1 MTMRLLALCGLL
13 LSGSLR
19 LLGQCTASSSFYQS
33 GGLMTTVL
41 SGTPTV
47 TSAVVFD
54 DGSGPRL
61 YVAGVRIV
69 TRLGQTTMGI
79 ARQDSGSWA
88 EIPGIPIASPFGI
101 EINSLCVHDDGS
113 GAALYAGGTFTTI
126 GGIPA
131 QNLARWNGT
140 SWTAINYPYTIRSL
154 ESGVGPVGAALHIAD
169 VVPSPTQFG
178 AARVTVWNQGQFSL
192 LGTFSGSVDDLECY
206 DSGAGSELYACGRFN
221 LADTTPINGVA
232 RYRNQGWTS
241 IGSFPQ
247 FSEGWTMAVHDDGT
261 GARLMIAGGTYGL
274 GLSQEWIVAWNGLQA
289 TNILSTPVGLVR
301 SMISFDDGT
310 GTKLWV
316 GGQFRLATGLPRV
329 EIATYDGSGW
339 SAPGGGL
346 GMANM
351 FNPFGSGVHAL
362 AATTTGMPTLYAAGQ
377 FTSSLAQFRGVAA
390 WSAGQWS
397 ITEFNRTVYGDG
409 IEAMMAH
416 DDGSGATLWLGG
428 AFQFAGGYPASA
440 VARFDGGTFVPAGT
454 GMTSTNAIY
463 YPTVR
468 CFAVFDDG
476 TGPAVYAAGSFDG
489 AGGAPCNNIA
499 KWNGTTWQPL
509 GLGLSG
515 GIVFCLEVWD
525 DGTGPALYVGGEFTS
540 AGGLP
545 CNRIAKWNG
554 AVWTPLGT
562 GIQDNPVNPAGYAR
576 VDDLQGCV
584 DAAGPALYVAGTFG
598 RAGGVPT
605 TGLARYSNAFS
616 WTPGPTFT
624 TIGGASASVMALSL
638 HAEPNTAPR
647 LWVGGYFDRVNGQA
661 SSQSLARLDL
671 ATTPMTASFLP
682 VPSAPWSNVRRF
694 LPIVDSTGPRMLVAG
709 YSSSGGS
716 SPTLSGY
723 SQAGWAP
730 VATGMLTYPTG
741 MVVFDRGLGPSLI
754 LGSSAIGLPWA
765 PKLAEFSCGVQR
777 PAVQLF
783 ANAAGAWIL
792 DRGLTPGRIYHH
804 LISTD
809 PCPILG
815 GGPFLGLCS
824 SNWGAIIDQYF
835 LPLGYAPFHFR
846 ALDAAPHFGPYS
858 GLTNL
863 TLDVLLIEEV
873 PPALTGVAAV
883 QRVVLP

>member
-1 MTMRLLALCGLL
+1 MDV
-13 LSGSLR
+13 
-19 LLGQCTASSSFYQS
+19 S
-33 GGLMTTVL
+33 GGA
-41 SGTPTV
+41 PTV

-61 YVAGVRIV
+61 YVAGRIV

-79 ARQDSGSWA
+79 ARQEAGAWA
-88 EIPGIPIASPFGI
+88 EIPGLPSSSPLGI

-113 GAALYAGGTFTTI
+113 GPALFAGGTFTSI

-140 SWTAINYPYTIRSL
+140 TWTALNYPYTIRSL
-154 ESGVGPVGAALHIAD
+154 ESGVGPVGSALHIAD
-169 VVPSPTQFG
+169 AVPSPTQFG
-178 AARVTVWNQGQFSL
+178 AARVTVWNQGQFYL
-192 LGTFSGSVDDLECY
+192 LGTFSFSVEDLECY
-206 DSGAGSELYACGRFN
+206 DSGSGSELYACGRFD
-221 LADTTPINGVA
+221 LVDATPINGVA
-232 RYRNQGWTS
+232 RYTTQGWVAVGTL
-241 IGSFPQ
+241 PQ
-247 FSEGWTMAVHDDGT
+247 FSLGSTMTVHDDGT
-261 GARLMIAGGTYGL
+261 GPRLAIAGTTLGAGL
-274 GLSQEWIVAWNGLQA
+274 PLDWIILWNGAQGTNTVA
-289 TNILSTPVGLVR
+289 TPYGLVR

-310 GTKLWV
+310 GSKLWV
-316 GGQFRLATGLPRV
+316 GGQVQLAAGLPRV

-346 GMANM
+346 GMAGVL
-351 FNPFGSGVHAL
+351 NPFGSGVHAL
-362 AATTTGMPTLYAAGQ
+362 AVTTTGTPTLYAAGQ

-397 ITEFNRTVYGDG
+397 ITEFNRTVDSAG

-416 DDGSGATLWLGG
+416 DDGSGTTLWLGG
-428 AFQFAGGYPASA
+428 AFQFAGGYAASA
-440 VARFDGGTFVPAGT
+440 VARFDGGTIVPAGT
-454 GMTSTNAIY
+454 GMTSTNPFY
-463 YPTVR
+463 YPTVH

-489 AGGAPCNNIA
+489 ADGAPCNNIA
-499 KWNGTTWQPL
+499 KWTGTTWQPL

-515 GIVFCLEVWD
+515 GIVYCLEVWD
-525 DGTGPALYVGGEFTS
+525 DGTGPALYAGGEFTS

-562 GIQDNPVNPAGYAR
+562 GIQDNLANSIGYAR
-576 VDDLQGCV
+576 VEDLQGCV

-598 RAGGVPT
+598 RAGGVSS
-605 TGLARYSNAFS
+605 TGLARYSNAGS
-616 WTPGPTFT
+616 WSSGPNFT
-624 TIGGASASVMALSL
+624 TIGGAPASVMALSL

-661 SSQSLARLDL
+661 SGQSLARLDL
-671 ATTPMTASFLP
+671 AATPMTASFLP
-682 VPSAPWSNVRRF
+682 VPPAPWSIVRR
-694 LPIVDSTGPRMLVAG
+694 LQPVVDSTGPRMLVAG
-709 YSSSGGS
+709 YSFSGGS

-723 SQAGWAP
+723 SQSGWAP
-730 VATGMLTYPTG
+730 VATGMLSYPTG
-741 MVVFDRGLGPSLI
+741 MVVFDRGLGPSVI
-754 LGSSAIGLPWA
+754 LGSSGIGTPSG

-783 ANAAGAWIL
+783 ADSAGAWIL

-809 PCPILG
+809 PCPTLG
-815 GGPFLGLCS
+815 GGPFFGLCS

-846 ALDAAPHFGPYS
+846 ALDAVQHFGPYS
-858 GLTNL
+858 GLSNL

-873 PPALTGVAAV
+873 PPTLTGVAAV
-883 QRVVLP
+883 RRVVIP